1 MLSTAMLWKTLRW
14 TREIIRTDLN
24 REWVSSVEPK
34 LIDLWGARM
43 FEWLM
48 LHIITNQHPKVVM
61 KWSVWFCLATPE
73 HTRKSTDATLPYTDF
88 ALRSR
93 SGGESAAL
101 LVLEGSHDEVVTW
114 QLWPSIFGSLGKN
127 CQHTHNLSGITEFSS
142 FLELLSPCTLSSTP
156 YPQECLD
163 LWKLKLYIYIYLYTF
178 STQQRCQGWCACL
191 SARGRQGCSTTRT
204 ETWREWKV
212 RDRWFETSEVSYV
225 ECCLKFSMLKE
236 HHNKVFYHWFGR
248 SYS

>member
-48 LHIITNQHPKVVM
+48 LHIITNQHPKVVI

-73 HTRKSTDATLPYTDF
+73 HNRKSTDATLPYTDF

-163 LWKLKLYIYIYLYTF
+163 LWKLKLYIYISIHLFYAAEMSGLM
-178 STQQRCQGWCACL
+178 CMPL
-191 SARGRQGCSTTRT
+191 SPGAPRLLNDKNWILTG
-204 ETWREWKV
+204 
-212 RDRWFETSEVSYV
+212 V
-225 ECCLKFSMLKE
+225 E
-236 HHNKVFYHWFGR
+236 G
-248 SYS
+248 

>member
-48 LHIITNQHPKVVM
+48 LHIITNQHPKVVI

-142 FLELLSPCTLSSTP
+142 FWNCWVHAPSHQLLIPKNVL
-156 YPQECLD
+156 
-163 LWKLKLYIYIYLYTF
+163 I
-178 STQQRCQGWCACL
+178 
-191 SARGRQGCSTTRT
+191 
-204 ETWREWKV
+204 
-212 RDRWFETSEVSYV
+212 FE
-225 ECCLKFSMLKE
+225 
-236 HHNKVFYHWFGR
+236 N
-248 SYS
+248 

>member
-48 LHIITNQHPKVVM
+48 LHIITNQHPKVVI

-73 HTRKSTDATLPYTDF
+73 HNRKSTDATLPYTDF

-163 LWKLKLYIYIYLYTF
+163 LWKLKLYIYIYIYTPF
-178 STQQRCQGWCACL
+178 LRSRDVRVDVHASQPGGTKAAQRQELNLDG
-191 SARGRQGCSTTRT
+191 SGRL
-204 ETWREWKV
+204 ETDGLKLLRFPMSNAAWN
-212 RDRWFETSEVSYV
+212 FE
-225 ECCLKFSMLKE
+225 C
-236 HHNKVFYHWFGR
+236 
-248 SYS
+248 